1 MADQNK
7 KVNLWQEILR
17 EAMTK
22 RSYEGTN
29 IFVFGDRFSGKKS
42 LFKLVSQDINSR
54 GQEIK
59 KILTINEEAS
69 KFGLIDYK
77 YLNVRNFSEETDNV
91 VGKIGVWIM
100 NELVDKKTFT
110 SLVKSEQILNSICI
124 IVLDLSRPWLLKESL
139 KKWLNYIDDIFS
151 PILANFEKEKQI
163 EAKEKIKNIIKLY
176 EEPQFNEN
184 NQFIKKNLTEEE
196 KKSKLLMPLKEG
208 VLQNNLGIPI
218 CIVVNKSDVISQPG
232 EKKFY
237 EENSDFILKHLRE
250 TAIPYGA
257 SIIYAS
263 GKENINLSLLY
274 DYICHLLF
282 NFDLMHKSN
291 VIDRDSFFIPS
302 GYDSLQ
308 TLKESDNN
316 EYLKILFEE
325 KIQKE
330 AEKNIPIEEEIIC
343 EDTNI
348 FLSVLRGDKEVMT
361 KKGPRTMAKTP
372 TSGILESSSKGIYDR
387 IKNKNKLSS
396 SPNPE
401 NISKSSF
408 KPDDNKK
415 IVENVKKEDEKKE
428 ETKKE
433 IVKPVIGKKK
443 NTSTHITMTKSGATS
458 NLSDQKT
465 KEAMLKKLGLKKL
478 KK

>member
-22 RSYEGTN
+22 RSFEGAN

-59 KILTINEEAS
+59 KILSINEDAS

-77 YLNVRNFSEETDNV
+77 YLNVRNFSEDTDNV
-91 VGKIGVWIM
+91 IGKIGVWIL

-110 SLVKSEQILNSICI
+110 SLIKPEHILNSICI
-124 IVLDLSRPWLLKESL
+124 IVLDLSRPWSLKESL
-139 KKWLNYIDDIFS
+139 KKWLNYIDETFS
-151 PILANFEKEKQI
+151 PILANFEKEKQTD
-163 EAKEKIKNIIKLY
+163 AKEKIKNIIKLF

-196 KKSKLLMPLKEG
+196 KNSKLLMPLKDG
-208 VLQNNLGIPI
+208 VLQINLGIPI
-218 CIVVNKSDVISQPG
+218 CIVVNKSDVVSQPG

-250 TAIPYGA
+250 TAITYGA

-274 DYICHLLF
+274 DYICHILF
-282 NFDLMHKSN
+282 NFDLIHKSN

-302 GYDSLQ
+302 GFDSLQ
-308 TLKESDNN
+308 TLKESDIN
-316 EYLKILFEE
+316 EYLNILFEE

-330 AEKNIPIEEEIIC
+330 AEKNIPIEDEIIC
-343 EDTNI
+343 EDTNL
-348 FLSVLRGDKEVMT
+348 FLSKLKGDKEIMT
-361 KKGPRTMAKTP
+361 KKGPRAMAKTP

-387 IKNKNKLSS
+387 IKNKNKAAQNNETV
-396 SPNPE
+396 P
-401 NISKSSF
+401 KSFSNF
-408 KPDDNKK
+408 KQEENKK
-415 IVENVKKEDEKKE
+415 TDDKKEDVKIENKNEKKE
-428 ETKKE
+428 EA
-433 IVKPVIGKKK
+433 KPVIADK
-443 NTSTHITMTKSGATS
+443 NTSTTITMTKTGAP
-458 NLSDQKT
+458 NISDKKT
-465 KEAMLKKLGLKKL
+465 KEAMLKKLGLKKI

>member
-22 RSYEGTN
+22 RNYEGTN

-59 KILTINEEAS
+59 KILSINEEAS

-91 VGKIGVWIM
+91 VGKIGVWIL

-110 SLVKSEQILNSICI
+110 SLIKSEQILKSICI
-124 IVLDLSRPWLLKESL
+124 IVLDLSRPWSLKESL
-139 KKWLNYIDDIFS
+139 KKWLNYIDDTFS
-151 PILANFEKEKQI
+151 PILANFEKEKQL
-163 EAKEKIKNIIKLY
+163 EAKEKIKNIIKLF

-184 NQFIKKNLTEEE
+184 NQYIKKNLTEEE
-196 KKSKLLMPLKEG
+196 KNSKLLMPLKDG
-208 VLQNNLGIPI
+208 VLEINLGIPI
-218 CIVVNKSDVISQPG
+218 VIVVNKSDVISQPG

-237 EENSDFILKHLRE
+237 EENSDFILKHLRQ

-282 NFDLMHKSN
+282 NFDLVHKSN

-302 GYDSLQ
+302 GLDSNQ
-308 TLKESDNN
+308 TLKESDNSG
-316 EYLKILFEE
+316 YLNISYDE

-330 AEKNIPIEEEIIC
+330 AEKSIPIEDEIIC
-343 EDTNI
+343 EDTNT
-348 FLSVLRGDKEVMT
+348 FLGKLKGDKEIMT
-361 KKGPRTMAKTP
+361 KKGPRAMAKTP

-387 IKNKNKLSS
+387 IKNKNKLSN

-401 NISKSSF
+401 NVTKSHF
-408 KPDDNKK
+408 KQEEIKK
-415 IVENVKKEDEKKE
+415 IDENVKKEDEKIE
-428 ETKKE
+428 EKKKE
-433 IVKPVIGKKK
+433 IVKPVIGEKK
-443 NTSTHITMTKSGATS
+443 NTSTTITMTKT
-458 NLSDQKT
+458 NLTDQKT

>member
-1 MADQNK
+1 MEQ
-7 KVNLWQEILR
+7 VL
-17 EAMTK
+17 
-22 RSYEGTN
+22 
-29 IFVFGDRFSGKKS
+29 
-42 LFKLVSQDINSR
+42 
-54 GQEIK
+54 
-59 KILTINEEAS
+59 
-69 KFGLIDYK
+69 
-77 YLNVRNFSEETDNV
+77 
-91 VGKIGVWIM
+91 
-100 NELVDKKTFT
+100 FT
-110 SLVKSEQILNSICI
+110 SLMKSDHILNSICV
-124 IVLDLSRPWLLKESL
+124 IVLDLSRPWSLKESL
-139 KKWLNYIDDIFS
+139 KKWLNYIDETFS
-151 PILANFEKEKQI
+151 PILATFEKEKQMD
-163 EAKEKIKNIIKLY
+163 AKEKMKNIIKLF

-208 VLQNNLGIPI
+208 VLEINLGIPI

-302 GYDSLQ
+302 GFDSLQ

-316 EYLKILFEE
+316 EYLKISYDE

-330 AEKNIPIEEEIIC
+330 AEKNIPIEAEIIC
-343 EDTNI
+343 EDTNA
-348 FLSVLRGDKEVMT
+348 FLGNLKGDKEIMT
-361 KKGPRTMAKTP
+361 KKGPRAMAKTP

-387 IKNKNKLSS
+387 IKNKNKLSN
-396 SPNPE
+396 SPNLE
-401 NISKSSF
+401 NVTKSHF
-408 KPDDNKK
+408 KKEEIKK
-415 IVENVKKEDEKKE
+415 IDENVNKEDEKINNDEK
-428 ETKKE
+428 KKE
-433 IVKPVIGKKK
+433 IVKPVIGEKK
-443 NTSTHITMTKSGATS
+443 NTSTTITMTKSGAHS